1 MKTYTN
7 PVLKALEELTR
18 AQKIFLMLAAFGLGA
33 VLGAVG
39 SALPA
44 GPFQAAFGFL
54 ILGIGWVLF
63 NLLVYLLISIQVQLA
78 PRIRSLLATIF
89 SGVSLVL
96 FVAVIAVNLF
106 LQSASGE
113 PRVVME
119 HDFPGTGYSVEFVE
133 TDFDFFQGQ
142 DIEMYLVEN
151 GERKELV
158 ETFTDLHTLSLVGL
172 DDTRFRLN
180 GKIYQLVDGEL
191 RRGT

>member
-7 PVLKALEELTR
+7 PVLKALEELTG

-44 GPFQAAFGFL
+44 GPFQEAVGFL

-63 NLLVYLLISIQVQLA
+63 NLLAYLLISIQVQLA
-78 PRIRSLLATIF
+78 PRTRSLLATIF

-96 FVAVIAVNLF
+96 FVAVITVNLF
-106 LQSASGE
+106 LQSTLGE

-180 GKIYQLVDGEL
+180 GKIYQLLDGEL

>member
-1 MKTYTN
+1 MRGGV
-7 PVLKALEELTR
+7 P
-18 AQKIFLMLAAFGLGA
+18 GA

-44 GPFQAAFGFL
+44 GPFQEAVGFL

-63 NLLVYLLISIQVQLA
+63 NLLAYLLISIQVQLA
-78 PRIRSLLATIF
+78 PRTRSLLATIF

-96 FVAVIAVNLF
+96 FVAVITVNLF
-106 LQSASGE
+106 LQSTLGE